1 MNKMNN
7 KNLYYY
13 IGGAAALGLLYMYF
27 KKSSNVPIPTRQ
39 GGASMT
45 ETR

>member
-1 MNKMNN
+1 MNN

-27 KKSSNVPIPTRQ
+27 KKSSTAPMHTRH
-39 GGASMT
+39 GEASMT
-45 ETR
+45 DTR